1 MTIDSLRKFGAN
13 IEEGLERCMGMEDF
27 YLEMVEL
34 GLSDERFETLG
45 PLLEGK
51 RFDEAFEVAH
61 ALKGVIGN
69 LALGP
74 LYNTILDI
82 AELLRVKEDADYH
95 GLYERLLEQRREI
108 LAG

>member
-1 MTIDSLRKFGAN
+1 
-13 IEEGLERCMGMEDF
+13 MEDF

-45 PLLEGK
+45 PLLEAK

-74 LYNTILDI
+74 LYSTILDI
-82 AELLRVKEDADYH
+82 TELLRVKEDADYH